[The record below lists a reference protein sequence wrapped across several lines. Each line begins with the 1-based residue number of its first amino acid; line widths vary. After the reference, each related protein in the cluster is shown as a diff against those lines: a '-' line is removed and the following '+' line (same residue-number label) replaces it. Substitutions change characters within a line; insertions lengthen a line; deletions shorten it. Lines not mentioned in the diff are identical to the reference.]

1 VTKAF
6 GYVRVS
12 GDSQID
18 GDGFPRQVAA
28 IRAYA
33 KQQGIRIVKVFEEE
47 GVTGSKESMDR
58 PAWSDMML
66 ALLSDGVKII
76 IIEKLDR
83 LARQLMVQE
92 KTISDLQKEGFTLVS
107 VQEPD
112 LMSSDP
118 SRIAFRQM
126 MGVFA
131 EYDKSQ
137 IVLKLKAARMR
148 KRAKE
153 GRCEGRKPYG
163 HYDGEP
169 VVLERMKALRATGM
183 GFDRIAAQ
191 LNAEGVETR
200 TGGRWHGLVI
210 NRILTGKAR
219 TATAAT
225 TTAGVAR

>member
-1 VTKAF
+1 MQKSYADNVTKAF

-18 GDGFPRQVAA
+18 GDGFPRQLAA
-28 IRAYA
+28 IKAYA
-33 KQQGIRIVKVFEEE
+33 KQHDIRIVKVFREE
-47 GVTGSKESMDR
+47 GVTGKKETMDR
-58 PAWSDMML
+58 PAWVEMMT
-66 ALLSDGVKII
+66 ALHSNGVRTI
-76 IIEKLDR
+76 IIERLDR
-83 LARQLMVQE
+83 LARELMVQE
-92 KTISDLQKEGFTLVS
+92 ATIAELQKQGFALMS

-118 SRIAFRQM
+118 ARIAFRQM

-131 EYDKSQ
+131 QYDKSQ

-163 HYDGEP
+163 HYDGESEI
-169 VVLERMKALRATGM
+169 VDRMKALRTAGL

-191 LNAEGVETR
+191 LNTEGVATR

-210 NRILTGKAR
+210 NRILTGKGRAK
-219 TATAAT
+219 AA
-225 TTAGVAR
+225 